1 MIKRQDDISRDR
13 RAARGPPSSALPR
26 PGGGLPGLPPPARH
40 VSTCC
45 YHREQASEA
54 LFIECSL
61 IAHDALPVTGGVQ
74 AGLAAVPGSQAGQ
87 HNGLPRSPTLARLL
101 IVLALGASLHAVGQR
116 ASIATLIT
124 VSTLG
129 RRRRRRRP
137 RARRPGR
144 RGGRPD
150 RRARQRR
157 RAWGSGCSRR
167 SHAAVL
173 HGRPAAGVALGD
185 PGLDAPPRIHMSV
198 LRWRGRST
206 RTGSPYARE

>member
-13 RAARGPPSSALPR
+13 CAARGPLSSALPR

-40 VSTCC
+40 VSTYC

-61 IAHDALPVTGGVQ
+61 IAHDALPLTGGVL

-87 HNGLPRSPTLARLL
+87 HNGVPRSLTLAQLL

-124 VSTLG
+124 VSSLADVGGGAVPVPGGLG
-129 RRRRRRRP
+129 VVE
-137 RARRPGR
+137 AGLIAGLASAAAPGNQ
-144 RGGRPD
+144 
-150 RRARQRR
+150 AV
-157 RAWGSGCSRR
+157 
-167 SHAAVL
+167 AAVL
-173 HGRPAAGVALGD
+173 IQRFFTAG
-185 PGLDAPPRIHMSV
+185 PPPVWHWATLAWIR
-198 LRWRGRST
+198 R
-206 RTGSPYARE
+206 RESM